1 MDGRSRVMESQPV
14 LWLVVAASVV
24 ISAIGQA
31 QPPEPS
37 NFPAHGLGFDLMG
50 VAPGQSARINV
61 LNQAVSPA
69 PEGPAGCRIAL
80 QFYDAQG
87 QLLRELI
94 IPRLGMG
101 QSASLDLNRDDF
113 PGSDRLSLRAIMA
126 FGYGGGANPPPQ
138 LLQRIATCNIVPSLE
153 IYDNGTGNIRVV
165 MTDARPLPGPPQPVQ

>member
-1 MDGRSRVMESQPV
+1 VGKRVLGPI
-14 LWLVVAASVV
+14 LAASVLTC
-24 ISAIGQA
+24 AIGQA
-31 QPPEPS
+31 QPPAPPS
-37 NFPAHGLGFDLMG
+37 FPAHGLSFDW
-50 VAPGQSARINV
+50 VAVARGQSARINV

-69 PEGPAGCRIAL
+69 PQGPAGCRIAL

-94 IPRLGMG
+94 IPRLEMG

-113 PGSDRLSLRAIMA
+113 PGSDPLSLQAITA
-126 FGYGGGANPPPQ
+126 FGYGGGANPPAQ
-138 LLQRIATCNIVPSLE
+138 LLQRIAMCNIIPSLE